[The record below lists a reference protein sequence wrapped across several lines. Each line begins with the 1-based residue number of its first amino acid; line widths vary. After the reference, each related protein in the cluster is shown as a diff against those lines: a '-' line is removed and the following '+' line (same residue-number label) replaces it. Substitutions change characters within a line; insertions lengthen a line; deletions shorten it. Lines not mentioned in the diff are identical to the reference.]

1 MKKVTLLIILISLIG
16 CTAPTPSP
24 TVIPTSAISGCGL
37 QEMGK
42 YSSII
47 MPIYTRW
54 GAVVQNAYTAKP
66 GDVTT
71 DINTLR
77 AIDAEFKGVFPP
89 ACLNDLHKALLSAS
103 DYTIKG
109 FSAYSSGEAE
119 AKITDYF
126 ARANSML
133 AFIYSQMKILTDKT
147 QQSS

>member
-1 MKKVTLLIILISLIG
+1 MKKITILIILLSLVG
-16 CTAPTPSP
+16 CAAPTPSP
-24 TVIPTSAISGCGL
+24 TAIPTSAISGCGL

-54 GAVVQNAYTAKP
+54 GAAVKKAYSAKP
-66 GDVTT
+66 GDVAT
-71 DINTLR
+71 DINILQ

-89 ACLNDLHKALLSAS
+89 ACLSDLHKALLSAS

-109 FSAYSSGEAE
+109 FSAYSSGETE
-119 AKITDYF
+119 AKISEYF